1 MCFVGMLLV
10 CIRWVLFWG
19 CLIQL
24 LIGSHQAAAHADG
37 SLPLWICRYSLAVRC
52 DTRLRRGSGC
62 IGGENGKKTGGSVSV
77 LRRAVVLFCNLL
89 VVIVCWR
96 RSVCADAWITTHPP

>member
-10 CIRWVLFWG
+10 CSLWVFFWG

-24 LIGSHQAAAHADG
+24 LIDSHQDAAHADG
-37 SLPLWICRYSLAVRC
+37 SLPLWICRYSSAVRC

-62 IGGENGKKTGGSVSV
+62 AGRDNSKKTGGSVSV
-77 LRRAVVLFCNLL
+77 LRRAVALFCNFL
-89 VVIVCWR
+89 VVFCWR
-96 RSVCADAWITTHPP
+96 RSVCADA